1 MTDPVSAL
9 MAKIS
14 SLVDGFFYI
23 MPNLGIG
30 LVVFA
35 LFVLASWAGQR
46 GVASLLHRSGRH
58 DLGVL
63 LGGFSKWALLLFGAL
78 VVATIVFPSVK
89 PADLFSALGIG
100 SVAIG
105 FAFKDILQNWL
116 SGLLILYRQP
126 FRTGDQISSGPF
138 EGTVEAVEARAT
150 LLRTYD
156 GRRVVI
162 PNSDI
167 YTRAVVVH
175 TAYAMSRSE
184 YDVGIGYGDG
194 VDEAC
199 RIMVEAMRGVNGI
212 QAVPPPEAVP
222 WELAGST
229 VNIRVR
235 WWTEPR
241 RADVVQVRGRVIA
254 TLKNRLTQAG
264 IDLPFPTRVVLLHD
278 QTEETDGDR
287 SQQREGWPEGAHA
300 SPRPRWRAKAEDKDE
315 GRQTA
320 TDAA

>member
-9 MAKIS
+9 MDKIS

-23 MPNLGIG
+23 LPNLGIG

-46 GVASLLHRSGRH
+46 AISSLLHRGGRH

-63 LGGFSKWALLLFGAL
+63 LGGFSKWALLLFGVL
-78 VVATIVFPSVK
+78 VVATIVFPSVR

-167 YTRAVVVH
+167 YTRAVIVH
-175 TAYAMSRSE
+175 TAYNSSRSE
-184 YDVGIGYGDG
+184 YDVGIGYGDD
-194 VDEAC
+194 VEAAC
-199 RIMVEAMRGVNGI
+199 RIMVEAMQGVDGI
-212 QAVPPPEAVP
+212 QPVPTPEALP
-222 WELAGST
+222 WELAGSA
-229 VNIRVR
+229 VNVRVR

-254 TLKNRLTQAG
+254 TLKNRLSQAG
-264 IDLPFPTRVVLLHD
+264 IDLPFPTRVILLHD

-287 SQQREGWPEGAHA
+287 GHQREGWPAGTHA
-300 SPRPRWRAKAEDKDE
+300 SPQPCWRAKAEK
-315 GRQTA
+315 RKPNM
-320 TDAA
+320 AAS

>member
-9 MAKIS
+9 MDKIS

-23 MPNLGIG
+23 LPNLGIG

-46 GVASLLHRSGRH
+46 AISSLLHRGGRH

-63 LGGFSKWALLLFGAL
+63 LGGFSEWALLLFGVL
-78 VVATIVFPSVK
+78 VVATIVFPSVR

-167 YTRAVVVH
+167 YTRAVIVH
-175 TAYAMSRSE
+175 TAYNSSRSE
-184 YDVGIGYGDG
+184 YDVGIGYGDD
-194 VDEAC
+194 VEAAC
-199 RIMVEAMRGVNGI
+199 RIMVEAMQGVDGI
-212 QAVPPPEAVP
+212 QPVPTPEALP
-222 WELAGST
+222 WELAGSA
-229 VNIRVR
+229 VNVRVR

-254 TLKNRLTQAG
+254 TLKNRLSQAG

-287 SQQREGWPEGAHA
+287 GQQREGWPAGTHV
-300 SPRPRWRAKAEDKDE
+300 SPQPHWRAKAEK
-315 GRQTA
+315 RQPNMSA
-320 TDAA
+320 S